1 MKKVVEVQMF
11 DKNNNK
17 LMTKVFDTKTVKR
30 LAQIKRLS
38 ELEYDCDAHVRL
50 EDAIVDVVNDFAIN
64 LNNDFEYF
72 IFNEIDYFIIYND
85 YCESANVFK
94 IGDIW
99 PMETVGQC
107 PRYAK

>member
-1 MKKVVEVQMF
+1 MKKLVEINMF

-17 LMTKVFDTKTVKR
+17 IMTKVLDTKTVKG
-30 LAQIKRLS
+30 LAQINKIS
-38 ELEYDCDAHVRL
+38 ELEYDCDAQVRL
-50 EDAIVDVVNDFAIN
+50 YDSIVEIVNAFAN
-64 LNNDFEYF
+64 RVDNN
-72 IFNEIDYFIIYND
+72 IDYFIIYND

-99 PMETVGQC
+99 PMKTVGQC

>member
-1 MKKVVEVQMF
+1 MKKVVEINMF

-17 LMTKVFDTKTVKR
+17 IMTKVLDTKTVKG
-30 LAQIKRLS
+30 LAQISKIS
-38 ELEYDCDAHVRL
+38 ELEYDGDAHVRL
-50 EDAIVDVVNDFAIN
+50 DDAIVEIVNAFAN
-64 LNNDFEYF
+64 RVNN
-72 IFNEIDYFIIYND
+72 NIDYFIIYND